1 MYLKKILLMSSL
13 KKPLLFILTC
23 VWSIVFLVS
32 YTPSALAQK
41 FVRCKINDL
50 SDTTANIRNFPS
62 SSRYSLY
69 EEKSQVKFRLA
80 NGVVVTVVAKEELLS
95 AHARSGHAVRGSG
108 ASGPPRTPIRP
119 AGPTVGSGCPAPL
132 AYCAVP
138 PEFPPLAPAA
148 PSPLPSQAGSMPGS
162 SPLGR

>member
-80 NGVVVTVVAKEELLS
+80 NGVVVTVVANTYDGNWSFIYRDGQWGWVFDRLLNCEIGFN
-95 AHARSGHAVRGSG
+95 SGSEDDRLAVES
-108 ASGPPRTPIRP
+108 
-119 AGPTVGSGCPAPL
+119 
-132 AYCAVP
+132 
-138 PEFPPLAPAA
+138 FP
-148 PSPLPSQAGSMPGS
+148 
-162 SPLGR
+162 